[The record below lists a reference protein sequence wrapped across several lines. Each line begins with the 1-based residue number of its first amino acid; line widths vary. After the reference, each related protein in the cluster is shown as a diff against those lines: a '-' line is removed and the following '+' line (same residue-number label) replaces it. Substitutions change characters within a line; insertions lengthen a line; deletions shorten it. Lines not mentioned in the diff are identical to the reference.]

1 MSSLHSTALQVRSSR
16 DPNVFYTTTEDS
28 CTCQGFTLGHRICRH
43 IRIARGEPVTSS
55 TGPEVEGAW
64 NQFDFPDARLYAA
77 LARFQAE
84 VKPAV
89 RNAKGQVG
97 QNRNYTYAALND
109 IWDVIHKPLADNGLA
124 VIQMVGPFED
134 GKQYLRTIIVHK
146 DGGRIEEQGAIPCS
160 QANAQG
166 AGSAITYLRRYS
178 LGAALGLITEEDDDG
193 AAASANDQPQRDTA
207 PRQNAPARAP
217 ERATAPVLSP
227 SEPAPATSDGNAWKS
242 LLKLMPEER
251 VAKKDVEPI
260 IGGWSPVHLDAW
272 LDADSGNSVQF
283 LILKAKGMVP
293 A

>member
-1 MSSLHSTALQVRSSR
+1 MKPEFVQAIEDFVNDKEVRDYIFATNPDLIHELVKHLKKST
-16 DPNVFYTTTEDS
+16 PEN
-28 CTCQGFTLGHRICRH
+28 
-43 IRIARGEPVTSS
+43 PVTEAI
-55 TGPEVEGAW
+55 TPYQDETIEFCNPE
-64 NQFDFPDARLYAA
+64 ARLYAA

-193 AAASANDQPQRDTA
+193 AEASKPEEQARDTA
-207 PRQNAPARAP
+207 PKQNTPARAP
-217 ERATAPVLSP
+217 ERATAPVLSK
-227 SEPAPATSDGNAWKS
+227 EQIRETYTEYLDVIQEATLKASDAAVIVGELTKDNAIEKIATYI
-242 LLKLMPEER
+242 LTTPDMT
-251 VAKKDVEPI
+251 VAKLV
-260 IGGWSPVHLDAW
+260 GM
-272 LDADSGNSVQF
+272 
-283 LILKAKGMVP
+283 ILEKKQQEA

>member
-1 MSSLHSTALQVRSSR
+1 M
-16 DPNVFYTTTEDS
+16 
-28 CTCQGFTLGHRICRH
+28 
-43 IRIARGEPVTSS
+43 TSS
-55 TGPEVEGAW
+55 TGPELEGAW

-193 AAASANDQPQRDTA
+193 AEASKPEEQARDTA
-207 PRQNAPARAP
+207 PRQNTPARAP
-217 ERATAPVLSP
+217 ERATAP
-227 SEPAPATSDGNAWKS
+227 ATAMPVSLNDEEYLQLIEYKNAYEGFT
-242 LLKLMPEER
+242 LPEIATFLKTKFTNPEDAQKKIGQYLHDNNNMPVFQFVEL
-251 VAKKDVEPI
+251 VAKNLGKQKQE
-260 IGGWSPVHLDAW
+260 A
-272 LDADSGNSVQF
+272 A
-283 LILKAKGMVP
+283 
-293 A
+293 